1 MAKAK
6 RESLE
11 ELAAKYLD
19 PSISVHH
26 SITLYAQMCG
36 VFGGVET
43 DRAIRRMRHVFE
55 LIGAKQ

>member
-1 MAKAK
+1 MTKAK

-19 PSISVHH
+19 PSISVDD
-26 SITLYAQMCG
+26 SITVYAHMCG
-36 VFGGVET
+36 AFGGVET
-43 DRAIRRMRHVFE
+43 DRAIKRMRHVFA